1 MAKGVNR
8 TKGTNQSTDLPSYY
22 IILGELVQAEKGVYM
37 ASIRERNGSYQITV
51 STGRDIFGKK
61 LRETTTFTPDPSL
74 TPKKRQKAVEE
85 FARQFEAQVKNGMA
99 MDGRKITLKEFTD
112 YWLEEY
118 AAQKLQP
125 GTVEKYKAELED
137 KVLPVLGHLKLSELR
152 PHILNAFFVSMTKD
166 GIRKDGKKGGYSKG
180 SIAKTRNVLSSA
192 LRTATEWEIID
203 RNPLDKVRPHSEE
216 TAEKLKF
223 FTPEQTATF
232 LDYIEKPY
240 TIKTKGHKRVD
251 DTGKEYTVGNY
262 ESVKEIPEQ
271 IRVLFILAI
280 YAGLRKGELLALEW
294 SDIDFQADTISVT
307 KAVSVVEGQQIT
319 KAPKTKNSHRV
330 VSIPHF
336 LTQRLQELRNARIK
350 YRWELGDYWQGGE
363 WVFIQENGKQMS
375 YSTPYSAFQDTINRY
390 NSGRPVEDH
399 LPTIPFHGL
408 RHTSATL
415 LIASRQ
421 DVRTVSSR
429 LGHAQASTTMNIY
442 AHALQET
449 DRKAANALENMLL
462 KRA

>member
-1 MAKGVNR
+1 
-8 TKGTNQSTDLPSYY
+8 
-22 IILGELVQAEKGVYM
+22 M

-51 STGRDIFGKK
+51 SCGRDIYGKK
-61 LRETTTFTPDPSL
+61 LIETTTYTPDPSL

-85 FARQFEAQVKNGMA
+85 YARRFEDQVKNGMA

-112 YWLEEY
+112 RWLTDY

-125 GTVEKYKAELED
+125 GTVEKYKAELND
-137 KVLPVLGHLKLSELR
+137 KILPALGHLKLADLR
-152 PHILNAFFVSMTKD
+152 PHNLNSFFVALTKD
-166 GIRKDGKKGGYSKG
+166 GVRKDGKPGGYSKG
-180 SIAKTRNVLSSA
+180 SITKTRNVFSSI

-203 RNPLDKVRPHSEE
+203 RNPLDKVRPDAED
-216 TAEKLKF
+216 TADKLKF
-223 FTPEQTATF
+223 FTPEQAATF

-240 TIKTKGHKRVD
+240 TIQTKGHKRID

-262 ESVKEIPEQ
+262 ESQKTIPEQ
-271 IRVLFILAI
+271 LRVLFILAI

-294 SDIDFQADTISVT
+294 SDIDFDSDTISVT
-307 KAVSVVEGQQIT
+307 KSVSVVKGQQIT
-319 KAPKTKNSHRV
+319 KAPKTKNSRRV

-336 LTQRLQELRNARIK
+336 LTQRLKALKTARVK
-350 YRWELGDYWQGGE
+350 YRWELGDYWQGDN
-363 WVFIQENGKQMS
+363 WIFIQDNGKQMS
-375 YSTPYSAFQDTINRY
+375 YSTPYSAFQDTIARY
-390 NSGRPVEDH
+390 NSGRRAAEQ
-399 LPTIPFHGL
+399 LPPIPFHGL

-415 LIASRQ
+415 LIASKQ

-449 DRKAANALENMLL
+449 DRKAAAALEGMLV
-462 KRA
+462 KHA